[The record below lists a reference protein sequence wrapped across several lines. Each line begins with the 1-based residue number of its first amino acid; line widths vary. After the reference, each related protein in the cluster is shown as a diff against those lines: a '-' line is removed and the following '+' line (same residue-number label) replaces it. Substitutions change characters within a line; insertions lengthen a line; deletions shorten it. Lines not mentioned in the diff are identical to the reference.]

1 YKKVLKKLFNQIE
14 EQLKTDAE
22 VDAVA
27 VKVKLQSIDRKGN
40 LFIVARVKKKNGAYY
55 RTHPIHI
62 DRIINVG
69 LIPAAIY
76 IKVCLYKVTD
86 DWELSRMRRFFKK
99 LEKTPLD

>member
-1 YKKVLKKLFNQIE
+1 MLKKLFNQIE

-40 LFIVARVKKKNGAYY
+40 LFIVARVQKKNGEYF
-55 RTHPIHI
+55 RTHPIHL
-62 DRIINVG
+62 DRVINVG
-69 LIPAAIY
+69 LIPAVIY
-76 IKVCLYKVTD
+76 IKMWLYKVTD
-86 DWELSRMRRFFKK
+86 DWEYSRIRRFFIK